1 MSKLEATVEELKT
14 LPPTDLAAAA
24 DFIHQLKLS
33 GATERGRAL
42 ARAFGC
48 LSPAEADEM
57 ERAITANCE
66 RIDASQW

>member
-1 MSKLEATVEELKT
+1 MSKLEAVVEELKT
-14 LPPTDLAAAA
+14 LPASGLAAAA
-24 DFIHQLKLS
+24 DFIHQLKQS
-33 GATERGRAL
+33 GAAERVRAL
-42 ARAFGC
+42 DRAFGC